1 MKRIFTRFTVE
12 GLNLDRLIG
21 TLSRRGIRLYRM
33 RKINRKTLKF
43 SLKNEDKQKFFAI
56 MENMCYNVTETGEYG
71 LGRIP
76 ALLGRHPGAVLGV
89 FLLAFS
95 LFFGDA
101 VMTGVQFDHGD
112 THAMLVDAPGH
123 VDFSAEAERTL
134 EECGVRPF
142 TFFAAYDRDEL
153 ERLLLKNPH
162 FSFASVKKEGNRL
175 VVELALA
182 DEETPLFGEK
192 KALVSPV
199 AGEIEYVKLYQGSAL
214 VSPGDRVERGALLI
228 EGKVLSGEEELEVS
242 VLGEV
247 GILVTDTAKI
257 YAENEE
263 DARALFL
270 ARPDRDYITV
280 TVKKTEDGFEAAGV
294 YRRVLY
300 GGKD

>member
-71 LGRIP
+71 LGMIP

-101 VMTGVQFDHGD
+101 VMTGVQFSGSG
-112 THAMLVDAPGH
+112 ALYA
-123 VDFSAEAERTL
+123 AEAERTL

-199 AGEIEYVKLYQGSAL
+199 AGEIEYVKIYRGSAL
-214 VSPGDRVERGALLI
+214 VAPGDRVERGALLI

-257 YAENEE
+257 YAENE
-263 DARALFL
+263 
-270 ARPDRDYITV
+270 
-280 TVKKTEDGFEAAGV
+280 
-294 YRRVLY
+294 
-300 GGKD
+300 

>member
-1 MKRIFTRFTVE
+1 M
-12 GLNLDRLIG
+12 G
-21 TLSRRGIRLYRM
+21 M
-33 RKINRKTLKF
+33 
-43 SLKNEDKQKFFAI
+43 
-56 MENMCYNVTETGEYG
+56 
-71 LGRIP
+71 IP

-95 LFFGDA
+95 LFFGDT
-101 VMTGVQFDHGD
+101 VMTGVQFSGSG
-112 THAMLVDAPGH
+112 ALYA
-123 VDFSAEAERTL
+123 AEAERTL

-162 FSFASVKKEGNRL
+162 FSVRLREEGGEPPRGGTRPRGRGDAAVRRKKGARL
-175 VVELALA
+175 SGCGGDRIRQAL
-182 DEETPLFGEK
+182 
-192 KALVSPV
+192 S
-199 AGEIEYVKLYQGSAL
+199 GSAL
-214 VSPGDRVERGALLI
+214 VAPGDRVERGALLI

-270 ARPDRDYITV
+270 ARTDRDYITV

>member
-71 LGRIP
+71 LGMIP

-101 VMTGVQFDHGD
+101 VMTGVQFSGSG
-112 THAMLVDAPGH
+112 ALYA
-123 VDFSAEAERTL
+123 AEAERTL

-192 KALVSPV
+192 RRSSRRLRGRSNTSSSIGEALSSRP
-199 AGEIEYVKLYQGSAL
+199 ATAWSAAR
-214 VSPGDRVERGALLI
+214 SSSRGRFFRGRRNWKFPCW
-228 EGKVLSGEEELEVS
+228 GKSAFS
-242 VLGEV
+242 SR
-247 GILVTDTAKI
+247 IPRKFTRKT
-257 YAENEE
+257 
-263 DARALFL
+263 
-270 ARPDRDYITV
+270 
-280 TVKKTEDGFEAAGV
+280 KKTPARSFSRGRIGTT
-294 YRRVLY
+294 
-300 GGKD
+300 

>member
-71 LGRIP
+71 LGMIP

-101 VMTGVQFDHGD
+101 VMTGVQFSGSG
-112 THAMLVDAPGH
+112 ALYA
-123 VDFSAEAERTL
+123 AEAERTL

-199 AGEIEYVKLYQGSAL
+199 AGEIEYVKLYRGSAL
-214 VSPGDRVERGALLI
+214 VAPGDRVERGALLI

-270 ARPDRDYITV
+270 ARTDRDYITV
-280 TVKKTEDGFEAAGV
+280 TVKKTADGFEAAGV